1 MHQVLGIT
9 TISFII
15 LELRASS
22 SPTEYSICQG
32 DSITVGTSVYTTT
45 GQYVDSMLS
54 VSGCDSL
61 VLTNLTVNPV
71 VNYQII
77 KQYA

>member
-1 MHQVLGIT
+1 M
-9 TISFII
+9 II
-15 LELRASS
+15 
-22 SPTEYSICQG
+22 
-32 DSITVGTSVYTTT
+32 VGTSIYTTT

-71 VNYQII
+71 VFI
-77 KQYA
+77 